1 MNTRLP
7 SNPLL
12 KAVFLALSSA
22 LGLSVAGNEENF
34 QKYAMF
40 LNSSE
45 RAKPAA
51 PVKTTLPLA
60 LPNDTRIALVGNTL
74 FDRMRDFGHFE
85 AILQKAHPKLN
96 LVLRNLAWSADE
108 VDLQPRPSNFADD
121 DQHLTAMKA
130 DLILAAFGF
139 NESFAGKDGL
149 KDFAVRLSA
158 YLKELKSKALQGLIE
173 QIVFLSH

>member
-1 MNTRLP
+1 MPNKTMNTRLP

-51 PVKTTLPLA
+51 PVKTTLS
-60 LPNDTRIALVGNTL
+60 T
-74 FDRMRDFGHFE
+74 
-85 AILQKAHPKLN
+85 
-96 LVLRNLAWSADE
+96 S
-108 VDLQPRPSNFADD
+108 
-121 DQHLTAMKA
+121 
-130 DLILAAFGF
+130 
-139 NESFAGKDGL
+139 
-149 KDFAVRLSA
+149 
-158 YLKELKSKALQGLIE
+158 
-173 QIVFLSH
+173 